1 MIIFNIVLDNEE
13 KAGTISAFL
22 IQQKFALQTHID
34 TNKILTSD
42 GQKQT
47 IRLFFITKSLLYD
60 IIEKEIKKLFYTPEM
75 IIYASPVSHINEEF
89 GELLRANIK
98 AV

>member
-1 MIIFNIVLDNEE
+1 MIIFNIILDSEE
-13 KAGTISAFL
+13 KAGTISSFL

-34 TNKILTSD
+34 TNKILTSH

-47 IRLFFITKSLLYD
+47 IRLFFMTKSLLYD
-60 IIEKEIKKLFYTPEM
+60 SIEKEIKKSFYTNEM
-75 IIYASPVSHINEEF
+75 IIYASPVSHINEEY
-89 GELLRANIK
+89 GELLRTGIK